1 MSALIARQAPTA
13 AERLADLAVQALVDE
28 ADLSPAGL
36 VDRRGSGAHS
46 DLHLGLMHASAQS
59 LWPAFAAMADAAR
72 SEGRVSQ
79 ALRKPSAAGPRRR
92 SGDAARHRRV
102 NTHRGAIWAL
112 GLLSAAAMLESGASA
127 GGIAASAA
135 ALARLDDPAAPHN
148 PDSHGARVCRRYGV
162 LGARE
167 QAQHGFPAVIEH
179 GLPQLL
185 ASRRA
190 GAGEQNARL
199 DALLAIMSSLTD
211 TCVLHRAGLEGLTR
225 MQAGARAVL
234 EAGGAAS
241 LAGRR
246 QLRLLDRDM
255 LALNASP
262 GRRRPP
268 GRHPFL
274 DRLRRMRRRRLG
286 ATEHGNPVFRIR
298 RRATRPRQGPGRRG
312 RLGRPEVLLEPGQAG
327 KLAIQVVTSVNG
339 AEQRWKSLF
348 ERMFR
353 EQTPPALNIDIHD
366 FGATPGVVRLRLEQ
380 GLEEVGHD

>member
-1 MSALIARQAPTA
+1 MSALIARQAPSA

-28 ADLSPAGL
+28 ADLSPKPGL
-36 VDRRGSGAHS
+36 VDRRGNGAHD
-46 DLHLGLMHASAQS
+46 DLHLGLMHASAHA
-59 LWPAFAAMADAAR
+59 LWPAFKAMAEAAQ
-72 SEGRVSQ
+72 EIGEVGQ
-79 ALRKPSAAGPRRR
+79 ALRETLGQLGRDGEAEMLRVTAG
-92 SGDAARHRRV
+92 V

-167 QAQHGFPAVIEH
+167 QAQHGFPAVIVH

-211 TCVLHRAGLEGLTR
+211 TCVLHRAGLEGLTS

-262 GRRRPP
+262 G
-268 GRHPFL
+268 GAADLLAATLFL
-274 DRLRRMRRRRLG
+274 DRM
-286 ATEHGNPVFRIR
+286 AQH
-298 RRATRPRQGPGRRG
+298 A
-312 RLGRPEVLLEPGQAG
+312 
-327 KLAIQVVTSVNG
+327 
-339 AEQRWKSLF
+339 
-348 ERMFR
+348 
-353 EQTPPALNIDIHD
+353 PAPT
-366 FGATPGVVRLRLEQ
+366 GSY
-380 GLEEVGHD
+380 